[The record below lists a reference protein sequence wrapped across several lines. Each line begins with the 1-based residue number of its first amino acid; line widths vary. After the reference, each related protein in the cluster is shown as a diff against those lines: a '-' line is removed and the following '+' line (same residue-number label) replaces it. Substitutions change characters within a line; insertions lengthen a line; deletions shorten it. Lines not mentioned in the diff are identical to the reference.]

1 MTDSKRQK
9 VIVIGGVALGAG
21 AAAKV
26 RREDE
31 HAEIIMLERGPYI
44 SFANCGLPYYISGV
58 IDDRNELLL
67 HTPESLKKRFNIDVR
82 VLQEATGIDRD
93 RKVIEVKDL
102 NTGQSYVQP
111 YDKLVLAMGAD
122 PIIPP
127 LPGIDLNGIFQIR
140 TVPDVDAIKTWMQE
154 PSVRRAVVIG
164 AGFIGLETVENLIE
178 AGLEVALVEKAPQVL
193 PPFDTEMTALALNE
207 LRKLGVE
214 VILGDGVQ
222 SFQGETQALAVTLE
236 SGRVLNADMFIIGIG
251 VRPNTKLARTA
262 GLEVAPNGALR
273 LNEYLQTSD
282 PDIYSGGDMAEIP
295 HLVDGEKRWIPL
307 AGPANKQGRVIGLNI
322 AGKKTKFRGA
332 QGTSI
337 VRVGEIA
344 LGMTGLSERSAK
356 QLGLHFLTSY
366 NTAGHHA
373 GYYPG
378 AQDLTLKLVFE
389 QGTGRLLGG
398 QAAGREGVDK
408 RIDVLATAIYNGM
421 TVSELA
427 ELDLAYAPPFASAK
441 DPIIMAGMA
450 AENLLRGD
458 ATAVYHADE
467 LQTPEVALLDVR
479 DDDEVAEGMIKG
491 AKHIPLDQLRQRVD
505 ELDRNK
511 NWVVYCRSG
520 HRSYFASRFLRG
532 QGFKQVHN
540 LNGGYVVQQMHASTQ
555 DPVQAVAE
563 TRR

>member
-1 MTDSKRQK
+1 MDDKSQR
-9 VIVIGGVALGAG
+9 VVVIGGVALGAG

-31 HAEIIMLERGPYI
+31 RAEIIMLERGPYI
-44 SFANCGLPYYISGV
+44 SFANCGLPYYLSGV
-58 IDDRNELLL
+58 IEDRNELLL

-82 VLQEATGIDRD
+82 VLQEVTAIDRD
-93 RKVIEVKDL
+93 KKTVQVKNL
-102 NTGQSYVQP
+102 NTNEFYAQP

-127 LPGIDLNGIFQIR
+127 IPGIDLNGIFQLR
-140 TVPDVDAIKTWMQE
+140 TVPDVDAIKNWMGA
-154 PSVRRAVVIG
+154 PTVRRAVVIG
-164 AGFIGLETVENLIE
+164 AGFIGLETVENLVE
-178 AGLEVALVEKAPQVL
+178 AGLKVTLVEKAPQIL
-193 PPFDTEMTALALNE
+193 PPFDTEITSPALNE

-222 SFQGETQALAVTLE
+222 SFQGETQALAVCLE
-236 SGRVLNADMFIIGIG
+236 SGRILDADMFIIGIG
-251 VRPNTKLARTA
+251 VRPNTQLAKTA

-273 LNEYLQTSD
+273 LNEFLQTSD

-337 VRVGEIA
+337 VRIGDIA
-344 LGMTGLSERSAK
+344 IGLTGLSERTAK
-356 QLGLHFLTSY
+356 QLGIHCFVSY

-398 QAAGREGVDK
+398 QAVGKEGVDK

-427 ELDLAYAPPFASAK
+427 ELDLAYAPPFAAAK

-458 ATAVYHADE
+458 ATSVSHTTE
-467 LQTPEVALLDVR
+467 LQVPEVALLDVR
-479 DDDEVAEGMIKG
+479 DDDEVADGMLLG
-491 AKHIPLDQLRQRVD
+491 AKHIPLDQLRQRVH
-505 ELDRNK
+505 ELDASK

-520 HRSYFASRFLRG
+520 HRSYFATRFLRG
-532 QGFKQVHN
+532 QGFKQVYN
-540 LNGGYVVQQMHASTQ
+540 LNGGYVVHQMHTSAMEPLPLT
-555 DPVQAVAE
+555 AE
-563 TRR
+563 ARG